1 MNTINWIIESF
12 VVALKLGDFEKVVV
26 TANWRAN
33 ANDETGHFATSYGS
47 VTFSAPNP
55 ATFKPFDDLQPE
67 EVLGWVWDA
76 GVPKV
81 AIEENLARKIAEQV
95 NPPLVI
101 LAPPWNPP
109 IDVPIADAQAL
120 EAEPVTEAGPIVLA
134 GE

>member
-12 VVALKLGDFEKVVV
+12 VVALKSGDLEKVVV

-33 ANDETGHFATSYGS
+33 ANDGAGHFATAYGS
-47 VTFSAPNP
+47 VTFSAPDP
-55 ATFKPFDDLQPE
+55 TTFKPFDDLQPE
-67 EVLGWVWDA
+67 DVLGWIFAA
-76 GVPKV
+76 GVDKA
-81 AIEENLARKIAEQV
+81 AIEANFAKQIAEQV

-109 IDVPIADAQAL
+109 VDAPVSDAQAS
-120 EAEPVTEAGPIVLA
+120 EAEPVTEAAPEVLV